1 MTAAAAGAG
10 QSRPGQSHP
19 GSSRPGSSR
28 AGRSGPGQPTS
39 PPESA
44 PPGAGPLGA
53 AVTIEQLTD
62 NPHPVLARLR
72 AAEPTAWLPALGGW
86 LVSRRDLVEQV
97 LRDAAT
103 FTVDDPRFT
112 TARVTGSSMLSLDGP
127 QHRRH
132 RDPFARALRRRDV
145 SSGLTEFTIAEADRL
160 VAALAPAGSAE
171 LRRALAGP
179 LAVAVMAQVLGLGD
193 TEPAVLLAWYDAIV
207 SGVSALTEAPG
218 AEVPRPAAAAFGEL
232 RASLERVIR
241 LPGGTSLLAVA
252 AQTAG
257 LSTAEVVSNAAVML
271 FGGIETTE
279 GMISNAI
286 LHLLGGPVAAG
297 PAGPEDGPA
306 GGDGSGAGRRRTGVP
321 DGAAQGQLADV
332 QADRS
337 LIVGVID
344 ESLRLE
350 PAAAVVDRFATAAVT
365 LGPAQIRA
373 GDLVVVSL
381 AGANRDPA
389 LFPEPD
395 QFDIRRAN
403 ARQNLG
409 FALGPHFCVGAQLA
423 RTETEA
429 AISALLEHVSGLRL
443 DPARPARPRGLVF
456 RKPADLHVR
465 WD

>member
-1 MTAAAAGAG
+1 M
-10 QSRPGQSHP
+10 PG
-19 GSSRPGSSR
+19 RER
-28 AGRSGPGQPTS
+28 GPGPREAAS
-39 PPESA
+39 

-62 NPHPVLARLR
+62 NPHPVLAGLR
-72 AAEPTAWLPALGGW
+72 AAEPAAWLPVLGGW
-86 LVSRRDLVEQV
+86 LVTRRDLAEEV
-97 LRDAAT
+97 LRDADT

-112 TARVTGSSMLSLDGP
+112 TARVTGPSMLSLDGP

-145 SSGLTEFTIAEADRL
+145 SSGLAEFTAAQADRL
-160 VAALAPAGSAE
+160 VAALAPDGAAE
-171 LRRALAGP
+171 LRRTLAGP

-193 TEPAVLLAWYDAIV
+193 TDPAVLLAWYDAIV
-207 SGVSALTEAPG
+207 SGVSALTEEPG
-218 AEVPRPAAAAFGEL
+218 GPVPPGAAAAFGEL
-232 RASLERVIR
+232 RASLEAVIQE
-241 LPGGTSLLAVA
+241 PGGASLLAVA
-252 AQTAG
+252 ARTAG

-286 LHLLGGPVAAG
+286 LHLLGGPLARGGAVASS
-297 PAGPEDGPA
+297 PARRS
-306 GGDGSGAGRRRTGVP
+306 GDRGRSPLDEVR
-321 DGAAQGQLADV
+321 
-332 QADRS
+332 ADRS
-337 LIVGVID
+337 LLTGAID

-350 PAAAVVDRFATAAVT
+350 PAAAVVDRFATAAVS

-389 LFPEPD
+389 AFPEPD
-395 QFDIRRAN
+395 SFDIRRVN

-429 AISALLEHVSGLRL
+429 AINALLDRLPGLRL

-456 RKPADLHVR
+456 RKPAGLHVI
-465 WD
+465 WDEPVSPRDSSAGPRRR

>member
-1 MTAAAAGAG
+1 MTAAMPGAG
-10 QSRPGQSHP
+10 SPGP
-19 GSSRPGSSR
+19 V
-28 AGRSGPGQPTS
+28 
-39 PPESA
+39 PPAAA
-44 PPGAGPLGA
+44 PSGAGPLGA

-72 AAEPTAWLPALGGW
+72 AAEPAAWLPALGGW
-86 LVSRRDLVEQV
+86 LVTRRDLVEEV
-97 LRDAAT
+97 LRDAGT

-112 TARVTGSSMLSLDGP
+112 TARVTGPSMLSLDGP

-145 SSGLTEFTIAEADRL
+145 SAGLAEFTSAEAARL
-160 VAALAPAGSAE
+160 VTALAPAGAAE
-171 LRRALAGP
+171 LRRTVAGP
-179 LAVAVMAQVLGLGD
+179 LAVAVMAQVLGLGNTD
-193 TEPAVLLAWYDAIV
+193 PGVLLAWYDAIV
-207 SGVSALTEAPG
+207 SGVSALTEEPG
-218 AEVPRPAAAAFGEL
+218 GPVPPSAEAAFSEL
-232 RASLERVIR
+232 RASLEAAIR
-241 LPGGTSLLAVA
+241 EPGATSLLAVA
-252 AQTAG
+252 AHTAG

-286 LHLLGGPVAAG
+286 LHLLG
-297 PAGPEDGPA
+297 DQ
-306 GGDGSGAGRRRTGVP
+306 AGR
-321 DGAAQGQLADV
+321 AAV

-337 LIVGVID
+337 LIAGAID

-350 PAAAVVDRFATAAVT
+350 PAAAVVDRFATAAVE
-365 LGPAQIRA
+365 LGPARIRA

-389 LFPEPD
+389 AFPEPD
-395 QFDIRRAN
+395 RFDIRRVN

-429 AISALLEHVSGLRL
+429 ALSALLDQLPGLRL
-443 DPARPARPRGLVF
+443 DPGRPARPRGLVF
-456 RKPADLHVR
+456 RKPAELHVR
-465 WD
+465 WDGPAKSGGSMAQPPGQEREIRAWPEAEQS

>member
-1 MTAAAAGAG
+1 MTAAAAG
-10 QSRPGQSHP
+10 S
-19 GSSRPGSSR
+19 
-28 AGRSGPGQPTS
+28 
-39 PPESA
+39 
-44 PPGAGPLGA
+44 GPLGA

-72 AAEPTAWLPALGGW
+72 AAEPAAWLPVLDGW
-86 LVSRRDLVEQV
+86 LVTRRDLAEQV

-112 TARVTGSSMLSLDGP
+112 TARVTGPSMLSLDGP

-132 RDPFARALRRRDV
+132 RDPFARALRRGDV
-145 SSGLTEFTIAEADRL
+145 SSGLTEFSTAEADRL
-160 VAALAPAGSAE
+160 VAALAPAGTAE

-193 TEPAVLLAWYDAIV
+193 TDPAVLLAWYDAIV
-207 SGVSALTEAPG
+207 AGVSALAEAPG
-218 AEVPRPAAAAFGEL
+218 APVPPLAAGAFGEL
-232 RASLERVIR
+232 RASLEGVIR
-241 LPGGTSLLAVA
+241 QPGGTSLLAVA
-252 AQTAG
+252 ARTAG
-257 LSTAEVVSNAAVML
+257 LSTHEVVSNAAVML

-286 LHLLGGPVAAG
+286 LHLLGGPAPGDHAA
-297 PAGPEDGPA
+297 PEA
-306 GGDGSGAGRRRTGVP
+306 LALATASQRGA
-321 DGAAQGQLADV
+321 DEADDAARGQLADL
-332 QADRS
+332 QADPS
-337 LIVGVID
+337 LVAGAID

-350 PAAAVVDRFATAAVT
+350 PAAAVVDRFATTAVT

-395 QFDIRRAN
+395 RFDIRRAN

-429 AISALLEHVSGLRL
+429 AISALLEHLPGLRL

-456 RKPADLHVR
+456 RKPADLYARWEVR
-465 WD
+465 DAPPASTEGAA

>member
-1 MTAAAAGAG
+1 MMTAAA
-10 QSRPGQSHP
+10 
-19 GSSRPGSSR
+19 GS
-28 AGRSGPGQPTS
+28 
-39 PPESA
+39 
-44 PPGAGPLGA
+44 GPLGA
-53 AVTIEQLTD
+53 AVTIEQLTES
-62 NPHPVLARLR
+62 PHPVLARLR
-72 AAEPTAWLPALGGW
+72 AAEPAAWLPVLGGW
-86 LVSRRDLVEQV
+86 LVTRRDLAEQV

-112 TARVTGSSMLSLDGP
+112 TARVTGPSMLSLDGP

-145 SSGLTEFTIAEADRL
+145 SSGLTEFATAEADRL
-160 VAALAPAGSAE
+160 VAALAPAGTAE

-207 SGVSALTEAPG
+207 AGVSALTEAPG
-218 AEVPRPAAAAFGEL
+218 APVPPSAAGAFGEL
-232 RASLERVIR
+232 RGSLEGVIR
-241 LPGGTSLLAVA
+241 QPGGTSLLAVA
-252 AQTAG
+252 ARTAG
-257 LSTAEVVSNAAVML
+257 LSTDEVVSNAAVML

-286 LHLLGGPVAAG
+286 LHLLGGPAPGDHAAPEA
-297 PAGPEDGPA
+297 PAPASRRGADEA
-306 GGDGSGAGRRRTGVP
+306 GG
-321 DGAAQGQLADV
+321 AARGQLADL
-332 QADRS
+332 QADPS
-337 LIVGVID
+337 LVAGAID

-350 PAAAVVDRFATAAVT
+350 PAAAVVDRFATTAVT
-365 LGPAQIRA
+365 LGPAQIRV

-395 QFDIRRAN
+395 RFDIRRAN

-429 AISALLEHVSGLRL
+429 SISALLEHLPGLRL

-465 WD
+465 WAVRDAPPASTQGAA